1 MIQLDD
7 KNWYDGNIIWQ
18 HAKNVEILFA
28 RLLICQNEAI
38 KIIVK
43 MAIDWYVDNIATC
56 RNIV

>member
-28 RLLICQNEAI
+28 RLLIWQNGAI

-43 MAIDWYVDNIATC
+43 MAIDIAIC
-56 RNIV
+56 GNIV

>member
-28 RLLICQNEAI
+28 RLLIWQNEAI